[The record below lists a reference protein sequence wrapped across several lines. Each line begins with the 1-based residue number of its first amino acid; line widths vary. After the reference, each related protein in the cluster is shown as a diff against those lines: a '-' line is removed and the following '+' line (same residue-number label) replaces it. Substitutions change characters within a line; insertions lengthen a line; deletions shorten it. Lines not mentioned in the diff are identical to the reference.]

1 MVTEYHPGIRQ
12 KCFWGCA
19 KGPGSMRI
27 VSHEEE
33 EAYLDAANPLLRDLA
48 VLILETGMRP

>member
-1 MVTEYHPGIRQ
+1 
-12 KCFWGCA
+12 
-19 KGPGSMRI
+19 MRI